1 MEIYI
6 MRHGKPDVSMLSNK
20 RMASK
25 DLLEGL
31 EIYDS
36 CGILKASK
44 PEDTTLDRFREF
56 SAVVSSDL
64 KRSIESAL
72 LLCSQQSLIVD
83 ALFREVEEVFFKIP
97 ILKFTPRTW
106 GNIILLFWFIGLLE
120 LKRSFRA
127 AKIRA
132 KRCADK
138 LIGLAEEHGKVLLV
152 GHGFIN
158 TYIAK
163 ELVSLGWDGPKIKM
177 PNRRYWGY
185 DVYKNK
191 AS

>member
-1 MEIYI
+1 
-6 MRHGKPDVSMLSNK
+6 MRHGEPDVSILSNK
-20 RMASK
+20 RIKSK

-31 EIYDS
+31 EIYNS
-36 CGILKASK
+36 CGILNASK
-44 PEDTTLDRFREF
+44 PEGTILDGFREF

-83 ALFREVEEVFFKIP
+83 ALFREVEEVFFRIP
-97 ILKFTPRTW
+97 ILKFTPRIW
-106 GNIILLFWFIGLLE
+106 VNIIILFWFIGLLE
-120 LKRSFRA
+120 LKRSFRE

-132 KRCADK
+132 KRCAEK

-177 PNRRYWGY
+177 PNKTYWGY
-185 DVYKNK
+185 DLYKNNET
-191 AS
+191 